1 MQKGYDIIIP
11 VYNEKNIIKLLD
23 YLLLHVK
30 NHNFIYI
37 CYDYEEDVTISIFNK
52 SKYNKY
58 EKIKLLKN
66 PGIGPCEAIKN
77 GLNKSVS
84 DAAIVYPADDFYN
97 AKILD
102 EMYYYKTKGYDLVC
116 PSRFIRGGIIKNCPL
131 IKYLIVKIVSLTLF
145 YLSSLKI
152 KDPTNGFRLFSNQVL
167 KNYTIESNLGFA
179 YSLELL
185 IKSHKDKR
193 KIIEIPSTWI
203 ERVDQKSNFKILK
216 WSKDYLKWFLKGILS

>member
-116 PSRFIRGGIIKNCPL
+116 PSRFIRGGIIKN
-131 IKYLIVKIVSLTLF
+131 
-145 YLSSLKI
+145 
-152 KDPTNGFRLFSNQVL
+152 
-167 KNYTIESNLGFA
+167 
-179 YSLELL
+179 
-185 IKSHKDKR
+185 
-193 KIIEIPSTWI
+193 
-203 ERVDQKSNFKILK
+203 
-216 WSKDYLKWFLKGILS
+216 